1 MHNPSTHLN
10 SNSGHGDECDVEAFT
25 ISFFCF
31 IVVVS
36 SGGFWVVVAGFLMVL
51 RNLLGIFV
59 VVDDEKLLVEIL
71 LVDETLLVDEL
82 LVELGLMKIGTT
94 PSPVET
100 MRSPSESL

>member
-1 MHNPSTHLN
+1 MHSESTHRN

-36 SGGFWVVVAGFLMVL
+36 SGGFCVVVVGFLMVL
-51 RNLLGIFV
+51 RNLLGILV
-59 VVDDEKLLVEIL
+59 VEL
-71 LVDETLLVDEL
+71 LVDEELLLLMVEETLTVDEL
-82 LVELGLMKIGTT
+82 RVELGLIMIGTT
-94 PSPVET
+94 PSPVDT